1 MKSILSL
8 AVFVVVLLLGFHCLT
23 APTLMAADTLPGQIS
38 DAEFWKMVKDF
49 SEPDGEFPYENFVSN
64 EISYQTVLPQVK
76 QIVQPGGVYLGV
88 APDQN
93 FTYIAAIQPKIA
105 FIIDIRRQN
114 MIELLMY
121 KAIFEMAPDRA
132 TFLSRLFSRPRPAQ
146 LTDASSLEDVFN
158 AFNKVAPS
166 DPLKKET
173 LTAIKDQLVK
183 VHKFDLSKNDLSKIE
198 LILGVFYNGGPRM
211 DYRFKSATPTQN
223 VPSFESLM
231 MTTDRQ
237 GTNWNF
243 LATKAAYDF
252 VRAMEQKNL
261 IVPIVGDFAGPKALR
276 AIGGYLKSKGAK
288 VSVFYISNVEY
299 YIDKEPAWSR
309 YRANIEA
316 LPVDESSRS
325 IRWVSAT
332 GITSLLPIT
341 PPAIYTRDR

>member
-1 MKSILSL
+1 MKRILFL
-8 AVFVVVLLLGFHCLT
+8 AVFTLGLLPGFHIFT
-23 APTLMAADTLPGQIS
+23 TPTFLAADTVPGQIS

-146 LTDASSLEDVFN
+146 LTDASSLGDVFN

-166 DPLKKET
+166 DSLRKET
-173 LTAIKDQLVK
+173 LNAIKDQLVK

-198 LILGVFYNGGPRM
+198 LILGCFTTEGLGWIIDSKVPLPPRTC
-211 DYRFKSATPTQN
+211 RT
-223 VPSFESLM
+223 L
-231 MTTDRQ
+231 
-237 GTNWNF
+237 
-243 LATKAAYDF
+243 KA
-252 VRAMEQKNL
+252 
-261 IVPIVGDFAGPKALR
+261 
-276 AIGGYLKSKGAK
+276 
-288 VSVFYISNVEY
+288 
-299 YIDKEPAWSR
+299 
-309 YRANIEA
+309 
-316 LPVDESSRS
+316 
-325 IRWVSAT
+325 
-332 GITSLLPIT
+332 
-341 PPAIYTRDR
+341 